1 MSGALVEVPDFVW
14 TAVADFLSRD
24 ALATLGDRVS
34 SCEIKTSARGV
45 DLSVKVYAGSDS
57 FEAVDEAMQQYL
69 RAWDQLRDALTERGV
84 KVA

>member
-1 MSGALVEVPDFVW
+1 MSGALVEVPPHVW
-14 TAVADFLSRD
+14 D
-24 ALATLGDRVS
+24 ALGEWLQRGSLSGSVS

-84 KVA
+84 KVT